1 MSDINKNNLIY
12 RLMPTYMHPYIS
24 LIRLDRPIGFLL
36 LFYPASFALAA
47 TNIPFIDLMN
57 YLFLFLLGS
66 IIMRSAGCIANDFFD
81 IKFDKQVA
89 RTQDRALASSK
100 ISILRAFV
108 IFLILMSMGLIVLI
122 QFNSQSIIIGFLITP
137 LVVLYPLA
145 KRFFIFPQLILGL
158 IYNWGIFIAWTST
171 GSNYPFKSILILYF
185 STVLWTIVYDTI
197 YATQDEKDDRNL
209 NLYSSTMI
217 IKKQR
222 PILLAIIGF
231 IQFSLLIVFG
241 FIMKLNILFFI
252 IISSISLRYI
262 YDIIYIW
269 SDNSSKSGDF
279 FKRNNY
285 YGFLILL
292 SIIIGNQLY
301 V

>member
-1 MSDINKNNLIY
+1 
-12 RLMPTYMHPYIS
+12 MHPYIS

-47 TNIPFIDLMN
+47 TNIPLIDFMK

-100 ISILRAFV
+100 ISILSAFV
-108 IFLILMSMGLIVLI
+108 MFLIFMGMGLIVLI
-122 QFNSQSIIIGFLITP
+122 QFNLQSIFIGFLITP
-137 LVVLYPLA
+137 LVLLYPLA

-158 IYNWGIFIAWTST
+158 IYNWGIFIAWTAS
-171 GSNYPFKSILILYF
+171 GSSYAFKSILILYL

-209 NLYSSTMI
+209 KLYSSTMI
-217 IKKQR
+217 IKKRR
-222 PILLAIIGF
+222 PLVLATI
-231 IQFSLLIVFG
+231 
-241 FIMKLNILFFI
+241 
-252 IISSISLRYI
+252 
-262 YDIIYIW
+262 
-269 SDNSSKSGDF
+269 
-279 FKRNNY
+279 
-285 YGFLILL
+285 
-292 SIIIGNQLY
+292 
-301 V
+301 

>member
-1 MSDINKNNLIY
+1 
-12 RLMPTYMHPYIS
+12 MHPYIS

-47 TNIPFIDLMN
+47 TNIPLIDFMK

-100 ISILRAFV
+100 ISILSAFV
-108 IFLILMSMGLIVLI
+108 MFLIFMGMGLIVLI
-122 QFNSQSIIIGFLITP
+122 QFNLQSIFIGFLITP
-137 LVVLYPLA
+137 LVLLYPLA

-158 IYNWGIFIAWTST
+158 IYNWGIFIAWTAS
-171 GSNYPFKSILILYF
+171 GSSYAFKSILILYL

-197 YATQDEKDDRNL
+197 YATQDEKDDRSL
-209 NLYSSTMI
+209 KLYSSTMI
-217 IKKQR
+217 IKKRR
-222 PILLAIIGF
+222 PLVLAIIGF
-231 IQFSLLIVFG
+231 IQFLLVLVFG
-241 FIMKLNILFFI
+241 FMMKLNIIFFI
-252 IISSISLRYI
+252 IIGSILIRYI
-262 YDIIYIW
+262 YDILYVW
-269 SDNSSKSGDF
+269 SDNVSKSGDF

>member
-1 MSDINKNNLIY
+1 
-12 RLMPTYMHPYIS
+12 MHPYIS

-47 TNIPFIDLMN
+47 TDIQLLDFMK

-100 ISILRAFV
+100 ISILSAFV
-108 IFLILMSMGLIVLI
+108 MFLIFMGMGLIVLI
-122 QFNSQSIIIGFLITP
+122 QFNLQSIFIGFLITP
-137 LVVLYPLA
+137 LVLLYPLA

-158 IYNWGIFIAWTST
+158 IYNWGIFIAWTAS
-171 GSNYPFKSILILYF
+171 GSSYSFKSILILYL

-209 NLYSSTMI
+209 KLYSSTMI
-217 IKKQR
+217 IKKRR
-222 PILLAIIGF
+222 PLVLAIIGF
-231 IQFSLLIVFG
+231 IQFLLVLVFG
-241 FIMKLNILFFI
+241 FMMKLNIIFFI
-252 IISSISLRYI
+252 IIGSILIRYI
-262 YDIIYIW
+262 YDILYVW
-269 SDNSSKSGDF
+269 SDNASKSGDF

>member
-47 TNIPFIDLMN
+47 ANISFTDFMN

-100 ISILRAFV
+100 ISILSAFV
-108 IFLILMSMGLIVLI
+108 MFLILMGMGLIVLI
-122 QFNSQSIIIGFLITP
+122 QFNLQSIFIGFLITP
-137 LVVLYPLA
+137 LVLLYPLA

-158 IYNWGIFIAWTST
+158 IYNWGIFIAWTAT
-171 GSNYPFKSILILYF
+171 GSGYSFKSILILYL

-197 YATQDEKDDRNL
+197 YATQDEKDDRKL
-209 NLYSSTMI
+209 KLYSSTII
-217 IKKQR
+217 IKKRR
-222 PILLAIIGF
+222 PLVLAIIGF
-231 IQFSLLIVFG
+231 IQFLLVLVFG
-241 FIMKLNILFFI
+241 FMMKLNIIFFI
-252 IISSISLRYI
+252 MISSILIRYI
-262 YDIIYIW
+262 YDIIYVW
-269 SDNSSKSGDF
+269 SDYASKSGDF

>member
-47 TNIPFIDLMN
+47 TNIPFAEFMN

-100 ISILRAFV
+100 ISILSAFV
-108 IFLILMSMGLIVLI
+108 MFFILMGMGLIVLI
-122 QFNSQSIIIGFLITP
+122 QFNLQSIFIGFLITP
-137 LVVLYPLA
+137 LVLLYPLA

-158 IYNWGIFIAWTST
+158 IYNWGIFIAWTAT
-171 GSNYPFKSILILYF
+171 GSGYSFKSILILYL

-209 NLYSSTMI
+209 KLYSSTMI
-217 IKKQR
+217 IKKRR
-222 PILLAIIGF
+222 PLVLATIGF
-231 IQFSLLIVFG
+231 IQFLLVLVFG
-241 FIMKLNILFFI
+241 FMMKLNIIFFI
-252 IISSISLRYI
+252 MISSILIKYI
-262 YDIIYIW
+262 YDILYVW
-269 SDNSSKSGDF
+269 SDYASKSGDF

>member
-1 MSDINKNNLIY
+1 
-12 RLMPTYMHPYIS
+12 MHPYLS

-47 TNIPFIDLMN
+47 TNIPLIDFMK

-100 ISILRAFV
+100 ISILSAFV
-108 IFLILMSMGLIVLI
+108 MFLILMSMGLIVLI
-122 QFNSQSIIIGFLITP
+122 QFNIQSIFIGFLITP
-137 LVVLYPLA
+137 LVLLYPLA

-158 IYNWGIFIAWTST
+158 IYNWGIFIAWTAT
-171 GSNYPFKSILILYF
+171 GSGYSFKSILILYL

-197 YATQDEKDDRNL
+197 YATQDEKDDRKL
-209 NLYSSTMI
+209 KLYSSTII
-217 IKKQR
+217 IKKRR
-222 PILLAIIGF
+222 PLVLAIIGF
-231 IQFSLLIVFG
+231 IQFLLVLVFG
-241 FIMKLNILFFI
+241 FMMKLNIIFFI
-252 IISSISLRYI
+252 MISSILIRYI
-262 YDIIYIW
+262 YDIIYVW
-269 SDNSSKSGDF
+269 SDYASKSGNF

>member
-1 MSDINKNNLIY
+1 
-12 RLMPTYMHPYIS
+12 MHPYIS

-47 TNIPFIDLMN
+47 TNAPFTDFMK

-66 IIMRSAGCIANDFFD
+66 IIMRSAGCIANDYFD

-89 RTQDRALASSK
+89 RTKDRALASSK
-100 ISILRAFV
+100 ISILSAFV
-108 IFLILMSMGLIVLI
+108 MFLILMGIGLIVLI
-122 QFNSQSIIIGFLITP
+122 QFNLQSIFIGFLITP

-158 IYNWGIFIAWTST
+158 IYNWGIFIAWTAT
-171 GSNYPFKSILILYF
+171 GSGYSFKSILILYL

-197 YATQDEKDDRNL
+197 YATQDEKDDRKL
-209 NLYSSTMI
+209 KLYSSTII
-217 IKKQR
+217 IKKRR
-222 PILLAIIGF
+222 PLILATIGF
-231 IQFSLLIVFG
+231 IQFLLVLVFG
-241 FIMKLNILFFI
+241 FMMKLNIIFFI
-252 IISSISLRYI
+252 MISSILIRYI
-262 YDIIYIW
+262 YDIVYVW
-269 SDNSSKSGDF
+269 SDYASKSGDF

>member
-1 MSDINKNNLIY
+1 
-12 RLMPTYMHPYIS
+12 MHPYIS

-47 TNIPFIDLMN
+47 TNIPLIDFMK
-57 YLFLFLLGS
+57 YLFLFLVGS

-100 ISILRAFV
+100 ISILSAFV
-108 IFLILMSMGLIVLI
+108 MFLIFMGMGLIVLI
-122 QFNSQSIIIGFLITP
+122 QFNLQSIFIGFLITP
-137 LVVLYPLA
+137 LILLYPLA

-158 IYNWGIFIAWTST
+158 IYNWGIFMAWTST
-171 GSNYPFKSILILYF
+171 GSIYPFKSILILYL

-197 YATQDEKDDRNL
+197 YATQDEKDDRKL
-209 NLYSSTMI
+209 KLYSSTII
-217 IKKQR
+217 IKKRR
-222 PILLAIIGF
+222 PLVLATIGF
-231 IQFSLLIVFG
+231 IQFLLVLVFG
-241 FIMKLNILFFI
+241 FMMKLNIIFFI
-252 IISSISLRYI
+252 MISSILIRYI
-262 YDIIYIW
+262 YDIIYVW
-269 SDNSSKSGDF
+269 SDYASKSGDF

>member
-1 MSDINKNNLIY
+1 
-12 RLMPTYMHPYIS
+12 MHPYIS

-47 TNIPFIDLMN
+47 TNIPLIDFMK

-100 ISILRAFV
+100 ISILSAFV
-108 IFLILMSMGLIVLI
+108 MFLIFMGMGLIVLI
-122 QFNSQSIIIGFLITP
+122 QFNLQSIFIGFLITP
-137 LVVLYPLA
+137 LVLLYPLA

-158 IYNWGIFIAWTST
+158 IYNWGIFIAWTAS
-171 GSNYPFKSILILYF
+171 GSSYSFKSILILYL

-197 YATQDEKDDRNL
+197 YATQDEKEDRNL
-209 NLYSSTMI
+209 KLYSSTMI
-217 IKKQR
+217 IKKRR
-222 PILLAIIGF
+222 PLVLATIGF
-231 IQFSLLIVFG
+231 IQFLLVLVFG
-241 FIMKLNILFFI
+241 FMMKLNIIFFI
-252 IISSISLRYI
+252 MISSILIRYI

-269 SDNSSKSGDF
+269 SDYTSKSGDF
-279 FKRNNY
+279 FKSINY

>member
-1 MSDINKNNLIY
+1 
-12 RLMPTYMHPYIS
+12 MHPYIS

-47 TNIPFIDLMN
+47 ANISFTDFMN

-100 ISILRAFV
+100 ISILSAFV
-108 IFLILMSMGLIVLI
+108 MFFILMGMGLIVLI
-122 QFNSQSIIIGFLITP
+122 QFNLQSILIGFLITP
-137 LVVLYPLA
+137 LVLLYPLA

-158 IYNWGIFIAWTST
+158 IYNWGIFIAWTAT
-171 GSNYPFKSILILYF
+171 GSGYSFKSILILYL

-197 YATQDEKDDRNL
+197 YATQDEKDDRKL
-209 NLYSSTMI
+209 KLYSSTII
-217 IKKQR
+217 IKKRR
-222 PILLAIIGF
+222 PLVLAIIGF
-231 IQFSLLIVFG
+231 IQFLLVLVFG
-241 FIMKLNILFFI
+241 FMMKLNIIFFI
-252 IISSISLRYI
+252 MISSILIRYI
-262 YDIIYIW
+262 YDILYVW
-269 SDNSSKSGDF
+269 SDNTSKSGDF

>member
-1 MSDINKNNLIY
+1 
-12 RLMPTYMHPYIS
+12 MHPYIS

-47 TNIPFIDLMN
+47 SNIPLIDFMK

-100 ISILRAFV
+100 ISILSAFV
-108 IFLILMSMGLIVLI
+108 MFLIFMGMGLIVLI
-122 QFNSQSIIIGFLITP
+122 QFNLQSIFIGFLITP
-137 LVVLYPLA
+137 LILLYPLA

-158 IYNWGIFIAWTST
+158 IYNWGIFIAWTAS
-171 GSNYPFKSILILYF
+171 GSSYSFKSILILYL

-197 YATQDEKDDRNL
+197 YATQDEKDDRKL
-209 NLYSSTMI
+209 KLYSSTMI
-217 IKKQR
+217 IKKRR
-222 PILLAIIGF
+222 PLILATIGF
-231 IQFSLLIVFG
+231 IQFLLVLVFG
-241 FIMKLNILFFI
+241 FMMKLNIIFFI
-252 IISSISLRYI
+252 MISSILIRYI
-262 YDIIYIW
+262 YDILYVW
-269 SDNSSKSGDF
+269 SDNASKSGDF

>member
-1 MSDINKNNLIY
+1 MPIY
-12 RLMPTYMHPYIS
+12 IHPYIS
-24 LIRLDRPIGFLL
+24 LIRIDRPIGFLL

-47 TNIPFIDLMN
+47 INIPFIDFMK

-66 IIMRSAGCIANDFFD
+66 IIMRSAGCIVNDFFD

-89 RTQDRALASSK
+89 RTQDRALASSQ
-100 ISILRAFV
+100 ISILSAFV
-108 IFLILMSMGLIVLI
+108 LFFFLMGMGLIVLI
-122 QFNSQSIIIGFLITP
+122 QFNSQSIFIGFLISP
-137 LVVLYPLA
+137 LVLLYPLA

-158 IYNWGIFIAWTST
+158 IYNWGVFIAWIAS
-171 GSNYPFKSILILYF
+171 GSGYSFKTILILYL

-197 YATQDEKDDRNL
+197 YATQDENDDRKL

-222 PILLAIIGF
+222 PIVLAMFGF

-241 FIMKLNILFFI
+241 LMMKLNIVFFI
-252 IISSISLRYI
+252 MISAISLRYI

>member
-1 MSDINKNNLIY
+1 MPIY
-12 RLMPTYMHPYIS
+12 IHPYIS
-24 LIRLDRPIGFLL
+24 LIRIDRPIGFLL

-47 TNIPFIDLMN
+47 INIPFIDFMK

-66 IIMRSAGCIANDFFD
+66 IIMRSAGCIVNDFFD

-89 RTQDRALASSK
+89 RTQDRALASSQ
-100 ISILRAFV
+100 ISILSAFV
-108 IFLILMSMGLIVLI
+108 LFFFLMGMGLIVLI
-122 QFNSQSIIIGFLITP
+122 QFNSQSIFIGFLITP
-137 LVVLYPLA
+137 LVLLYPLA

-158 IYNWGIFIAWTST
+158 IYNWGVFIAWIAS
-171 GSNYPFKSILILYF
+171 GSGYSFKTILILYL

-197 YATQDEKDDRNL
+197 YATQDENDDRKL

-222 PILLAIIGF
+222 PIVLAIFGF
-231 IQFSLLIVFG
+231 IQFSLIIVFG
-241 FIMKLNILFFI
+241 LMIKLNIVFFI
-252 IISSISLRYI
+252 MISAISLRYI

>member
-1 MSDINKNNLIY
+1 M
-12 RLMPTYMHPYIS
+12 S

-47 TNIPFIDLMN
+47 TNIPFIDFMK
-57 YLFLFLLGS
+57 YLFLFLIGS
-66 IIMRSAGCIANDFFD
+66 IIMRSAGCIVNDFFD

-89 RTQDRALASSK
+89 RTKDRALASSQ
-100 ISILRAFV
+100 ISILSAFV
-108 IFLILMSMGLIVLI
+108 LFFFLMGMGLIVLT
-122 QFNSQSIIIGFLITP
+122 QFNSQSIFIGFLISP
-137 LVVLYPLA
+137 LVLLYPLA

-158 IYNWGIFIAWTST
+158 IYNWGVFIAWIAS
-171 GSNYPFKSILILYF
+171 GSGYSFKTILILYL

-197 YATQDEKDDRNL
+197 YATQDENDDRKL

-222 PILLAIIGF
+222 PIVLAMFGF

-241 FIMKLNILFFI
+241 LMMKLNIVFFI
-252 IISSISLRYI
+252 MISAIFLRYI
-262 YDIIYIW
+262 YDIICMW

>member
-1 MSDINKNNLIY
+1 
-12 RLMPTYMHPYIS
+12 MHPYIS

-47 TNIPFIDLMN
+47 ANISFTDFMN

-100 ISILRAFV
+100 ISILSAFV
-108 IFLILMSMGLIVLI
+108 MFFILMGMGLIVLI
-122 QFNSQSIIIGFLITP
+122 QFNLQSIFIGFLITP
-137 LVVLYPLA
+137 LVLLYPLA

-158 IYNWGIFIAWTST
+158 IYNWGIFIAWTAT
-171 GSNYPFKSILILYF
+171 GSGYSFKSILILYL

-197 YATQDEKDDRNL
+197 YATQDEKDDRKL
-209 NLYSSTMI
+209 KLYSSTI
-217 IKKQR
+217 VIKKRR
-222 PILLAIIGF
+222 PLVLATIGF
-231 IQFSLLIVFG
+231 IQFLLVLVFG
-241 FIMKLNILFFI
+241 FMMKLNIIFFI
-252 IISSISLRYI
+252 MISSILIRYI
-262 YDIIYIW
+262 YDILYVW
-269 SDNSSKSGDF
+269 SDYASKSGDF

>member
-1 MSDINKNNLIY
+1 
-12 RLMPTYMHPYIS
+12 MPTYIHPYIS

-47 TNIPFIDLMN
+47 TNIPFIDFMK
-57 YLFLFLLGS
+57 YLFLFLIGS
-66 IIMRSAGCIANDFFD
+66 IIMRSAGCIVNDFFD

-89 RTQDRALASSK
+89 RTKDRALASSQ
-100 ISILRAFV
+100 ISILSAFV
-108 IFLILMSMGLIVLI
+108 LFFFLMGMGLIVLT
-122 QFNSQSIIIGFLITP
+122 QFNSQSIFIGFLISP
-137 LVVLYPLA
+137 LVLLYPLA

-158 IYNWGIFIAWTST
+158 IYNWGVFIAWIAS
-171 GSNYPFKSILILYF
+171 GSGYSFKTILILYL

-197 YATQDEKDDRNL
+197 YATQDENDDRKL

-222 PILLAIIGF
+222 PIVLAIFGF
-231 IQFSLLIVFG
+231 IQFSLIIVFG
-241 FIMKLNILFFI
+241 LMIKLNIVFFI
-252 IISSISLRYI
+252 MISAISLRYI

>member
-47 TNIPFIDLMN
+47 ANISFTDFMN

-100 ISILRAFV
+100 ISILSAFV
-108 IFLILMSMGLIVLI
+108 MFLILMSMGLIVLI
-122 QFNSQSIIIGFLITP
+122 QFNIQSIFIGFLITP
-137 LVVLYPLA
+137 LVLLYPLA

-158 IYNWGIFIAWTST
+158 IYNWGIFIAWTAT
-171 GSNYPFKSILILYF
+171 GSGYSFKSILILYL

-197 YATQDEKDDRNL
+197 YATQDEKDDRKL
-209 NLYSSTMI
+209 KLYSSTMI
-217 IKKQR
+217 IKKRR
-222 PILLAIIGF
+222 PLVLATIGF
-231 IQFSLLIVFG
+231 IQFLLVLVFG
-241 FIMKLNILFFI
+241 FMMKLNIIFFI
-252 IISSISLRYI
+252 MISSILIKYI
-262 YDIIYIW
+262 YDILYVW
-269 SDNSSKSGDF
+269 SDYASKSGDF